1 MLLLEIAEAS
11 LSPDADMRR
20 FFLRS
25 FYRCEYACD
34 ASGRLT
40 KQTLYNSGGKHTD
53 FIYAVIGI
61 TLPFFSYGGSSL
73 FTTFAALGMVS
84 GIHFR
89 PRPKRNSIYY

>member
-1 MLLLEIAEAS
+1 MLLLKIAEAS

-25 FYRCEYACD
+25 FYRYEYACD
-34 ASGRLT
+34 ASDRLT

>member
-1 MLLLEIAEAS
+1 MYQLNVYSIFKVREGICLPLKNSLLSCDNRAMTSVHRARSPSPAS
-11 LSPDADMRR
+11 TPTSSTP
-20 FFLRS
+20 
-25 FYRCEYACD
+25 
-34 ASGRLT
+34 
-40 KQTLYNSGGKHTD
+40 
-53 FIYAVIGI
+53 VIGI

>member
-1 MLLLEIAEAS
+1 
-11 LSPDADMRR
+11 MRR

-25 FYRCEYACD
+25 FYRYKYACD
-34 ASGRLT
+34 ASDRLT
-40 KQTLYNSGGKHTD
+40 KQTRYHSGGKHTD

-89 PRPKRNSIYY
+89 PRPKRNSLYY

>member
-1 MLLLEIAEAS
+1 MESLVCVGMAGMLIFQTIANIGMC
-11 LSPDADMRR
+11 L
-20 FFLRS
+20 FLMP
-25 FYRCEYACD
+25 
-34 ASGRLT
+34 
-40 KQTLYNSGGKHTD
+40 
-53 FIYAVIGI
+53 VIGL